1 MSGALRVIDTIP
13 REDEYTSL
21 EAHQQETPG
30 SFYDAKPVLH
40 HRVENAVLKVSEHEL
55 NSNAA
60 LQVLRTS
67 AGPGA
72 APHASPHPQAN
83 GDDHEPRVEV
93 TIPRIQIWVTSDFFT
108 LWSTSAGHG
117 IQIPYRTISLHA
129 RQQNALYL
137 QLCLSDIAQT
147 ADDDL
152 ETVELLL
159 TPEPQGDS
167 NPTDAAEKLF
177 TAVSNCADLHP
188 DPDEDDDQ
196 EQEQEPEPG
205 TGGWITSEN
214 IQDFMDEN
222 GEFRMPEGGILGAGA
237 GTVRSADQFEDAD
250 AGDEVDGEDATD
262 ATKWRRTG

>member
-1 MSGALRVIDTIP
+1 MSGALRDIDTIP

-40 HRVENAVLKVSEHEL
+40 HHVQNAVLKVSEHDL
-55 NSNAA
+55 NTNAA
-60 LQVLRTS
+60 LQALRTS
-67 AGPGA
+67 AGP
-72 APHASPHPQAN
+72 
-83 GDDHEPRVEV
+83 VEV
-93 TIPRIQIWVTSDFFT
+93 TVPRIQIWVTSDFFI

-137 QLCLSDIAQT
+137 QLCLSDISQT

-167 NPTDAAEKLF
+167 NPIDAAEKLF

-196 EQEQEPEPG
+196 EHEQEPEPG

-237 GTVRSADQFEDAD
+237 GTVRTADQFEDAD
-250 AGDEVDGEDATD
+250 AGEEVDGEDATD
-262 ATKWRRTG
+262 ATKWRRTS